1 MILLTLGGR
10 EISVGVTPLVQL
22 QSQTSDAWK
31 PTALQSSMPSLV
43 YSFRSSLVAEIVLVA
58 ALVTGAAAAPSPLTP
73 ELGANHY
80 ILVVDASFST
90 VSSPSR
96 VTAYQRVLR
105 ERLTEAIF
113 SGRLGNIPP
122 ALPERDV
129 FTILMFGIVGEE
141 RSANE
146 AYAYLHDYSFRRH
159 FIHPVV
165 VRERMTARNLNAV
178 LWPRAFYRL
187 TVLQWAKRLAL
198 ASLPPARP
206 TDSSNRTFL
215 IVAND
220 GMPNEGIPSGEEDMV
235 KRWGD
240 ATDFAATQTLLAQNA
255 ASYRLTEEATLQLG
269 ESVNGSL
276 HRFFI
281 EGHEVIPTA
290 VDALQKQ
297 LDAVR
302 PLERFDFGYDI
313 KQGRPTWLWIS
324 ASLSPGFLSWI
335 GKHGGTKEPQ
345 LWRIDGNDSKPV
357 AASQSLSWPVPPVSD
372 PCSTIPLVAIVEG
385 VIHHID
391 PLLGTSRLAYRLPQ
405 PFIAPSSPAC
415 TAGQRRR
422 LMIAAIIAFLLL
434 AIYYALD
441 RLFISRPRVT
451 VPGLNTSVA
460 LLGRERATPLVRP
473 RPGVEAFSIHL
484 PPLWKQR
491 LFCVGMTITLSGD
504 GVGKIEWPGGDGSLR
519 LPYAGNIHALWR
531 SAPDDAAEVVI
542 HLKEMGWSSAVR
554 IEFPKG

>member
-1 MILLTLGGR
+1 
-10 EISVGVTPLVQL
+10 
-22 QSQTSDAWK
+22 
-31 PTALQSSMPSLV
+31 MPSFV
-43 YSFRSSLVAEIVLVA
+43 DQHRFRTVSEIVLLVA
-58 ALVTGAAAAPSPLTP
+58 ALATGAAAAPAPLTP
-73 ELGANHY
+73 ELGSNHY

-96 VTAYQRVLR
+96 VTAYRRVLH
-105 ERLTEAIF
+105 ERLTDAIF
-113 SGRLGNIPP
+113 NGRLGNIPP

-141 RSANE
+141 RGVNE
-146 AYAYLHDYSFRRH
+146 AYAFLHDYSFRRH

-165 VRERMTARNLNAV
+165 VRERMTARNLNAA

-220 GMPNEGIPSGEEDMV
+220 GMPNEGIPSGEEDMA

-240 ATDFAATQTLLAQNA
+240 ATDFDDTQNLLAQNT
-255 ASYRLTEEATLQLG
+255 ASYRFTEEATQQLE
-269 ESVNGSL
+269 ESINGSR

-290 VDALQKQ
+290 IDALQKQ
-297 LDAVR
+297 VDALQ
-302 PLERFDFGYDI
+302 PLERFNFGYDV
-313 KQGRPTWLWIS
+313 KQGRPTWLRTS
-324 ASLSPGFLSWI
+324 ASFSPGFLSWI
-335 GKHGGTKEPQ
+335 RKHGGTGEPQ
-345 LWRIDGNDSKPV
+345 LWHIDGNDGKP
-357 AASQSLSWPVPPVSD
+357 AAAGQSLSWLVPPASD
-372 PCSTIPLVAIVEG
+372 PCSTVPLVAIVEG
-385 VIHHID
+385 VIHHTD
-391 PLLGTSRLAYRLPQ
+391 PLLGKGRLKYRLPQ
-405 PFIAPSSPAC
+405 PFIAPPSPAC
-415 TAGQRRR
+415 TAEQRRR
-422 LMIAAIIAFLLL
+422 LIIAAIVAFLLL
-434 AIYYALD
+434 ATYYALE
-441 RLFISRPRVT
+441 RLFISRPSVT

-473 RPGVEAFSIHL
+473 RPGIEAFSIRL
-484 PPLWKQR
+484 PPLWRQR
-491 LFCVGMTITLSGD
+491 LFCAGMTITLSGD

-519 LPYAGNIHALWR
+519 LPHAGNVHALWR